1 MYYID
6 DPDQLPELPDPG
18 PRDGRH
24 GVDRDTGFNP
34 YPPVHLGADTG
45 GDLAVPVEDA
55 KWHLDFLLDRVQAG
69 EEIIVMRH
77 GQPVAMLVKP
87 RRRRTARAVR
97 TSLTG
102 TVRTGIIRSTS
113 PGGGSVRADSI
124 SVSETIVDT
133 VLVTDDAEAFP
144 STVRTSTSRTRTRTK
159 VFPDERD
166 QLPALPDPGPR
177 DGHHGVD
184 SEGSAGVD
192 KHDENKPLFYP
203 LSR

>member
-45 GDLAVPVEDA
+45 GDLAVPVDDA

-87 RRRRTARAVR
+87 RRRRIARAVR

-102 TVRTGIIRSTS
+102 TVRTGIIGSAS
-113 PGGGSVRADSI
+113 PGGGSVRTDSI
-124 SVSETIVDT
+124 SMSETIVDT
-133 VLVTDDAEAFP
+133 VLVTDDAFP
-144 STVRTSTSRTRTRTK
+144 STATTSTSRNRGRTI
-159 VFPDERD
+159 VFPAEDD
-166 QLPALPDPGPR
+166 QLPELPDPGPR
-177 DGHHGVD
+177 DGRHGVD
-184 SEGSAGVD
+184 SERVAGVD